1 MVEAGYLCQE
11 VNWIQKSVGLDCGNQ
26 DQAYE
31 SIPIGA
37 MTGMVIST
45 VMASLGPD

>member
-11 VNWIQKSVGLDCGNQ
+11 MNWIQKSVGLDCGNR
-26 DQAYE
+26 DQASE

-37 MTGMVIST
+37 TTGLVIST
-45 VMASLGPD
+45 VMASLGSD